1 MVSWSYRTAA
11 LASHCD
17 RVFQGAV
24 VCWMLLLSNHLY
36 GLSVLDFWHRTC
48 YAGSSNTLISA
59 TERWRSMPDL
69 TDAQFQTILDALSD
83 NQVGLVLDKGLHRML
98 ETERQLVV
106 WLNQSEVTAPY
117 KLNRTAMMIYQDN
130 SPGKVLIRSI
140 EPKDSL
146 RGLRADLVINLTGL
160 DDTEIRQFVRA
171 PV

>member
-1 MVSWSYRTAA
+1 
-11 LASHCD
+11 
-17 RVFQGAV
+17 
-24 VCWMLLLSNHLY
+24 
-36 GLSVLDFWHRTC
+36 
-48 YAGSSNTLISA
+48 
-59 TERWRSMPDL
+59 MPDL